1 MINEHDLEMMLSECF
16 IEWLPNK
23 WVNIYY
29 MGVKVVYNRETDEII
44 EVYDIISEE
53 EFEEDDDTGDLEY
66 SCEDY
71 SVTVVKGRYKS
82 FSIDLTYKKHI
93 IEAVSNYIAIDIED
107 HDELGFDIRYRYM
120 KESKD
125 GERIVNN
132 TFIAQPSMKFL
143 LSKAARST

>member
-1 MINEHDLEMMLSECF
+1 MMLSECF

-82 FSIDLTYKKHI
+82 FSIDLAYKKHI
-93 IEAVSNYIAIDIED
+93 IEVVSNYIAIDIED
-107 HDELGFDIRYRYM
+107 QAELGFDIRYRYM

-125 GERIVNN
+125 EERIVNN

-143 LSKAARST
+143 LSKRSG

>member
-82 FSIDLTYKKHI
+82 FSIDLAYKKHI
-93 IEAVSNYIAIDIED
+93 IEVVSNYIAIDIED
-107 HDELGFDIRYRYM
+107 HAELGFNIRYRYLL
-120 KESKD
+120 ESKD
-125 GERIVNN
+125 GERVVNKTFN
-132 TFIAQPSMKFL
+132 TQPSMKFL
-143 LSKAARST
+143 LSKRSG